1 MKELPEKIRKVLEVD
16 AKVLKVAEVDVI
28 LILIFILIVIL
39 FTDLMMVIQEL
50 YEKRSLLIMGRG
62 YNYATCLEGALK
74 VNDHDDGWSMGRWSF
89 ADTDDNAQVKEL
101 TYMHSEGIQVSFVN
115 EIVDKLFFRSK
126 LGAEIMK
133 RTNSTFSLTG

>member
-16 AKVLKVAEVDVI
+16 AKVLKVAEVDVTLI
-28 LILIFILIVIL
+28 LILILTL
-39 FTDLMMVIQEL
+39 FTNLMMVIQEL

-89 ADTDDNAQVKEL
+89 ADTDDDDFNAQVKEL

-115 EIVDKLFFRSK
+115 EIVDKLFFSK
-126 LGAEIMK
+126 
-133 RTNSTFSLTG
+133 

>member
-1 MKELPEKIRKVLEVD
+1 
-16 AKVLKVAEVDVI
+16 
-28 LILIFILIVIL
+28 
-39 FTDLMMVIQEL
+39 
-50 YEKRSLLIMGRG
+50 MGRG

-74 VNDHDDGWSMGRWSF
+74 VNDHDDEWSMGRWSF
-89 ADTDDNAQVKEL
+89 ADTDDDDFNAQVKEL

>member
-28 LILIFILIVIL
+28 LIFILIFILIL

-74 VNDHDDGWSMGRWSF
+74 VNDHDDEWSMGRWSF